1 MDIYTHKLDK
11 AALADNFFTDESKS
25 PALNPIE
32 HLWDNLDRRVRRR
45 LNPPNNVNVL
55 RAALLEEWNNI
66 PQGDINKLVL
76 SMRRRC
82 QAVSIAH
89 GGHTRY

>member
-1 MDIYTHKLDK
+1 
-11 AALADNFFTDESKS
+11 
-25 PALNPIE
+25 LNPIE
-32 HLWDNLDRRVRRR
+32 HLWDTLDRRERRR
-45 LNPPNNVNVL
+45 LNPPNNVNEL

-66 PQGDINKLVL
+66 PQADINKLVL
-76 SMRRRC
+76 SIGRRY